1 MGTPFH
7 RIADSLRALFAQ
19 PEVTIV
25 DPNDPMAPGNWADPA
40 LMVELFGDD
49 DLTF

>member
-1 MGTPFH
+1 MGILFH

-19 PEVTIV
+19 PVV
-25 DPNDPMAPGNWADPA
+25 LDPNDPTAPGNWADPA
-40 LMVELFGDD
+40 LLAQVFGDD